1 MVWALRFKVE
11 VPTVEVI
18 LLQDVPGVGR
28 RGEIKVVKDGYARN
42 YLLPRKLAEEA
53 TPGRVQELRQ
63 REQAQEA
70 RTRRRKSEA
79 EELARRLHGVVVPV
93 PVRVGESGRLFGAVT
108 STDVAEAL
116 AGLGFNVDRKQLR
129 MEPLKTLGD
138 HSVEAHLFEGVNATF
153 IVRVIPQ

>member
-1 MVWALRFKVE
+1 M
-11 VPTVEVI
+11 EVI

-70 RTRRRKSEA
+70 RTRRRKAEA
-79 EELARRLHGVVVPV
+79 EALAARMNGAVVPV
-93 PVRVGESGRLFGAVT
+93 PARVGESGRLFGAVT
-108 STDVAEAL
+108 SADVVEAL
-116 AGLGFNVDRKQLR
+116 ARLGFTVDRKQLR

-138 HSVEAHLFEGVNATF
+138 HAVEAHLHEGVNAT
-153 IVRVIPQ
+153 ITVRVIPQ